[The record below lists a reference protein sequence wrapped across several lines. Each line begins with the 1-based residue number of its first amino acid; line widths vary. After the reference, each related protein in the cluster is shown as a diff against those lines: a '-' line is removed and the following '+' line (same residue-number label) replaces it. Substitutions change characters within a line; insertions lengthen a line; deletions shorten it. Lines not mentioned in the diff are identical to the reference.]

1 MSHNFHSRYARKSF
15 KGSKDVDF
23 GLVSKKILSQN
34 NGPMGCG
41 PGSGKGGHK
50 KSKTPPLAA
59 NPKPKT
65 KIVFFSISSRRLAEP
80 EDGLDSSLAQSGGEL
95 QHCKRAPKFWRA
107 RDLKG

>member
-23 GLVSKKILSQN
+23 GLVCKKILSQN
-34 NGPMGCG
+34 YGPMGCG

-65 KIVFFSISSRRLAEP
+65 KIVFFQFQAE
-80 EDGLDSSLAQSGGEL
+80 
-95 QHCKRAPKFWRA
+95 
-107 RDLKG
+107 DLLNPRMVWIAL